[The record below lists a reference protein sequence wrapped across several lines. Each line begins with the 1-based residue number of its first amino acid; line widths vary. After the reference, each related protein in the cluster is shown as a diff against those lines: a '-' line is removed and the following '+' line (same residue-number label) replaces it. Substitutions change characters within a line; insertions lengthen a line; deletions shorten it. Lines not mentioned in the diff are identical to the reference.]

1 MGHADGPR
9 SARADREHA
18 VADRRLRIL
27 VVEDDPA
34 FAGLLQAAFAFGA
47 EAGTL
52 RRSGSLAGALRVLR
66 ETEFDAVL
74 LDLNLPDSEGI
85 GTLRRVLEA
94 APHMAVVVLTGV
106 AAGGVA
112 SEALRLGAQ
121 DWLVKGALDPE
132 VIQRAVRYAV
142 ERKRLTD
149 GLLQAQKL
157 EVAGRLA
164 TGVAHE
170 FNNVLTAILGSAQL
184 IDAAA
189 DAAARQEALDLLR
202 RAARQGAALS
212 RQLLSLARNP
222 PRNAAILSAQLLI
235 ESALPLV
242 QAILPASIELIVGP
256 LADVDVEIDTGQFDQ
271 MLLNLVFNAKDAM
284 PEGGTLQLRVD
295 QELGPPP
302 APLPRADGSSC
313 AVFRVIDTGRGI
325 DPTVLPHLFEPFFST
340 KGWKGTGLGLAV
352 SSEIVERFGGA
363 IHVESRVG
371 AGTTFAVWLPTVDP
385 PVRPEEERL

>member
-9 SARADREHA
+9 SARADRDHPG
-18 VADRRLRIL
+18 ADRRLRIL

-132 VIQRAVRYAV
+132 V
-142 ERKRLTD
+142 
-149 GLLQAQKL
+149 
-157 EVAGRLA
+157 
-164 TGVAHE
+164 
-170 FNNVLTAILGSAQL
+170 
-184 IDAAA
+184 
-189 DAAARQEALDLLR
+189 
-202 RAARQGAALS
+202 
-212 RQLLSLARNP
+212 
-222 PRNAAILSAQLLI
+222 
-235 ESALPLV
+235 
-242 QAILPASIELIVGP
+242 
-256 LADVDVEIDTGQFDQ
+256 
-271 MLLNLVFNAKDAM
+271 
-284 PEGGTLQLRVD
+284 
-295 QELGPPP
+295 
-302 APLPRADGSSC
+302 
-313 AVFRVIDTGRGI
+313 
-325 DPTVLPHLFEPFFST
+325 
-340 KGWKGTGLGLAV
+340 
-352 SSEIVERFGGA
+352 
-363 IHVESRVG
+363 
-371 AGTTFAVWLPTVDP
+371 
-385 PVRPEEERL
+385 